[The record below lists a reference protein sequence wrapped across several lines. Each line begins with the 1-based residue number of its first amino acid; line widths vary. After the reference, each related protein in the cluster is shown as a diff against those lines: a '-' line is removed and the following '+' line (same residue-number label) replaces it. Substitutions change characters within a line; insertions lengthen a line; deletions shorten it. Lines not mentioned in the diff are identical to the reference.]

1 MKASS
6 MIVRW
11 TLRVVGVVLVVALAA
26 LLVVR
31 VYWGR
36 RLASAERDLR
46 EQLGPLVASAF
57 ESPRIPDSD
66 NGGIFLRAGSEALIL
81 LGNDKPLVNEMSTT
95 PPESWTESQRADLR
109 RIVADNRPVL
119 ELLHRAVGLKKSNLG
134 IADSAAKM
142 VKPGQIPSL
151 LKVLS
156 VQRLLYADSLLAL
169 QGHDLARAVANAEAM
184 SAMAAAL
191 EREPL
196 LVAELVGVACEKML
210 LGVIQ
215 GAAASP
221 DLDGAGTS
229 RLEQAFVQ
237 IDLRVAWKQL
247 MARVALDRLGA
258 GASGRF
264 EGVERVVDLLLPGR
278 YDAPAM
284 EYCVKLV
291 NVMDEPYGT
300 DLRRK
305 AVATPFATPNLV
317 RAAARN
323 QVVLSQR
330 RLARIALALR
340 RQALETGAYPS
351 SLSSFPEASTN
362 DPFTG
367 GQLFYTV
374 RSDGSAQLSVPDG
387 EKLWDQANPEV
398 HNPGPFTWELP
409 APARTAPPSR

>member
-1 MKASS
+1 MTGSRL
-6 MIVRW
+6 VRS
-11 TLRVVGVVLVVALAA
+11 TFRVVGVVLVVALAA
-26 LLVVR
+26 LLAVR

-36 RLASAERDLR
+36 RLGSAEQDLR
-46 EQLGPLVASAF
+46 ERLGPFVASAF

-66 NGGIFLRAGSEALIL
+66 NGGIFLRAGAEALIL

-95 PPESWTESQRADLR
+95 PPESWTESQRAGLR

-119 ELLHRAVGLKKSNLG
+119 ELLHRAVGLKQSNLG

-142 VKPGQIPSL
+142 ARPGQIPSL

-156 VQRLLYADSLLAL
+156 VQRLLYADSFLAL
-169 QGHDLARAVANAEAM
+169 QEHDLTRALTNAEAM
-184 SAMAAAL
+184 SAMAAAM

-196 LVAELVGVACEKML
+196 LVAELIGVACEKML
-210 LGVIQ
+210 LEVIR

-229 RLEQAFVQ
+229 RLEQALVQ

-247 MARVALDRLGA
+247 LARVALTRLGSAASA
-258 GASGRF
+258 GY
-264 EGVERVVDLLLPGR
+264 EGVEKVVDLLLPGR
-278 YDAPAM
+278 YDAPAI
-284 EYCVKLV
+284 EYGVKLI
-291 NVMDEPYGT
+291 NAMDEPYGT
-300 DLRRK
+300 DLRRT
-305 AVATPFATPNLV
+305 AIATPFATPELV

-330 RLARIALALR
+330 RLARIALGLR
-340 RQALETGAYPS
+340 RQAMDTGAYPS
-351 SLSSFPEASTN
+351 SLNSFTEASEK

-367 GQLFYTV
+367 GQLVYTV
-374 RSDGSAQLSVPDG
+374 HADGSARLSVPDG
-387 EKLWDQANPEV
+387 EKLWDQANPQV

-409 APARTAPPSR
+409 APVRTAPPSR